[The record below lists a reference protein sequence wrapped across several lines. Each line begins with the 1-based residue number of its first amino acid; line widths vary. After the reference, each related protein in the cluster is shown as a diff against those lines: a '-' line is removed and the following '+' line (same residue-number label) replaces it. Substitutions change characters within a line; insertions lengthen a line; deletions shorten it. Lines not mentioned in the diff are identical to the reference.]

1 MKILPYTD
9 LMSHPNKKL
18 ENHLKNVADFSY
30 DVFNFLEI
38 ENKELFSNISFLI
51 GLTHDFAKS
60 TSFFQTYLFDHTKK
74 ENTQHSFLSAIF
86 TYYVVKNY
94 LDKNNINFESNLSII
109 SYIVVLAHHG
119 NLKDITKLDDY
130 NEKKI
135 NSKMVLKQ
143 IEDLKSSDDNL
154 SKFYDDFEID
164 FFRFFD
170 EFDEISEEITDE
182 LLIFSFEGNID
193 NYFYILL
200 FYSSL
205 LDADKMDASESKRIN
220 RENIPGDIV
229 DIFKKNNLRDSKD
242 NINKTREEAYQEVN
256 GNILNMDLN
265 ERILSIELP
274 TGIGK
279 TFTGVSAALKLK
291 ERINNELNFNPRIIY
306 SLPFLTIVDQNSD
319 TISSIL
325 NESSLK
331 GSNFLLNHNHLS
343 DMNYKSN
350 DLENYDISNSKILI
364 EGWNSEII
372 VTTFIQFFYSIIS
385 NKNKSLRKFH
395 NITNSIILLD
405 EIQSLPYKYWKII
418 NLFFKKLAY
427 EYNCWIILMTATQP
441 YIFKENEIKSLVDN
455 VDYYF
460 NKFDRVNYNFNLDSQ
475 NFEDFKK
482 EFVDKISN
490 DSKNDY
496 LVVLNTINSSKELY
510 EFIKDYYYSVMDY
523 DIYLDDCNG
532 ICYIGDDIQLIY
544 LSNNIIPKHRLEKI
558 NAIKESNRQSI
569 VISTQ
574 LIEAGVDID
583 VDIIYRDL
591 APLDSLVQTA
601 GRCNRSGNKEKG
613 IVNVISLRNENG
625 KSYSS
630 FIYDSLLL
638 NKTKEV
644 LTSLNQISEKE
655 FNLAAAKNYF
665 KLIYNSG
672 TQDDY
677 LIKIIENLRF
687 PEIPS
692 NFKLIEE
699 DIQKVDVFVVIN
711 SEAKLLFEKYNDI
724 INNYEGFDRNNEF
737 LKIKNKFYKYV
748 ISVDETKIGSAN
760 NLCNDEI
767 FYIGENDVFRK
778 YDLDTGFKP
787 EDDENPFII

>member
-1 MKILPYTD
+1 M
-9 LMSHPNKKL
+9 
-18 ENHLKNVADFSY
+18 
-30 DVFNFLEI
+30 
-38 ENKELFSNISFLI
+38 
-51 GLTHDFAKS
+51 
-60 TSFFQTYLFDHTKK
+60 
-74 ENTQHSFLSAIF
+74 
-86 TYYVVKNY
+86 
-94 LDKNNINFESNLSII
+94 
-109 SYIVVLAHHG
+109 
-119 NLKDITKLDDY
+119 
-130 NEKKI
+130 
-135 NSKMVLKQ
+135 
-143 IEDLKSSDDNL
+143 
-154 SKFYDDFEID
+154 
-164 FFRFFD
+164 
-170 EFDEISEEITDE
+170 
-182 LLIFSFEGNID
+182 
-193 NYFYILL
+193 
-200 FYSSL
+200 
-205 LDADKMDASESKRIN
+205 
-220 RENIPGDIV
+220 
-229 DIFKKNNLRDSKD
+229 RDSKD

-325 NESSLK
+325 NESNLK

-350 DLENYDISNSKILI
+350 DLEEYNISNSKILI

-455 VDYYF
+455 VEYYF

-510 EFIKDYYYSVMDY
+510 EFIKDYYSVMDY

-558 NAIKESNRQSI
+558 NAIKESHRQSI

-613 IVNVISLRNENG
+613 VVNVIFLKNENG

-677 LIKIIENLRF
+677 LIKIIKNLRF

-724 INNYEGFDRNNEF
+724 INNYEGFNRKNEF

-748 ISVDETKIGSAN
+748 ISVDKTKIGST

>member
-510 EFIKDYYYSVMDY
+510 EFIKDYYSVMDY

-532 ICYIGDDIQLIY
+532 IYYIGDDIQLIY

>member
-1 MKILPYTD
+1 
-9 LMSHPNKKL
+9 
-18 ENHLKNVADFSY
+18 
-30 DVFNFLEI
+30 
-38 ENKELFSNISFLI
+38 
-51 GLTHDFAKS
+51 
-60 TSFFQTYLFDHTKK
+60 
-74 ENTQHSFLSAIF
+74 
-86 TYYVVKNY
+86 
-94 LDKNNINFESNLSII
+94 
-109 SYIVVLAHHG
+109 
-119 NLKDITKLDDY
+119 
-130 NEKKI
+130 
-135 NSKMVLKQ
+135 MVLKQ

-427 EYNCWIILMTATQP
+427 EYNCWIILMTAD
-441 YIFKENEIKSLVDN
+441 SAV
-455 VDYYF
+455 YF
-460 NKFDRVNYNFNLDSQ
+460 Q
-475 NFEDFKK
+475 
-482 EFVDKISN
+482 
-490 DSKNDY
+490 
-496 LVVLNTINSSKELY
+496 
-510 EFIKDYYYSVMDY
+510 
-523 DIYLDDCNG
+523 
-532 ICYIGDDIQLIY
+532 
-544 LSNNIIPKHRLEKI
+544 
-558 NAIKESNRQSI
+558 
-569 VISTQ
+569 
-574 LIEAGVDID
+574 
-583 VDIIYRDL
+583 
-591 APLDSLVQTA
+591 
-601 GRCNRSGNKEKG
+601 
-613 IVNVISLRNENG
+613 
-625 KSYSS
+625 
-630 FIYDSLLL
+630 
-638 NKTKEV
+638 
-644 LTSLNQISEKE
+644 
-655 FNLAAAKNYF
+655 
-665 KLIYNSG
+665 
-672 TQDDY
+672 
-677 LIKIIENLRF
+677 
-687 PEIPS
+687 
-692 NFKLIEE
+692 
-699 DIQKVDVFVVIN
+699 
-711 SEAKLLFEKYNDI
+711 
-724 INNYEGFDRNNEF
+724 
-737 LKIKNKFYKYV
+737 
-748 ISVDETKIGSAN
+748 
-760 NLCNDEI
+760 
-767 FYIGENDVFRK
+767 RK
-778 YDLDTGFKP
+778 
-787 EDDENPFII
+787 

>member
-1 MKILPYTD
+1 MPYTD

-30 DVFNFLEI
+30 DIFNFLEI

-51 GLTHDFAKS
+51 GLTHDFVKS
-60 TSFFQTYLFDHTKK
+60 TSFFQTYLSDHTKK

-170 EFDEISEEITDE
+170 EFDEISEEITDG
-182 LLIFSFEGNID
+182 LLIFSFEENID

-325 NESSLK
+325 NESILN

-510 EFIKDYYYSVMDY
+510 EFIKDYYSVMDY

-613 IVNVISLRNENG
+613 IVNVISLKNENG

-724 INNYEGFDRNNEF
+724 INNYKGFDRKNEF

>member
-1 MKILPYTD
+1 MPYTD

-60 TSFFQTYLFDHTKK
+60 TSFFQTYLSDHTKK

-325 NESSLK
+325 NESNLN

-350 DLENYDISNSKILI
+350 DLEEYNISNSKILI

-418 NLFFKKLAY
+418 NLFFKKLVY

-455 VDYYF
+455 VEYYF

-510 EFIKDYYYSVMDY
+510 EFIKDYYSVMDY

-558 NAIKESNRQSI
+558 NAIKESHRQSI

-613 IVNVISLRNENG
+613 VVNVISLKNENG

-677 LIKIIENLRF
+677 LIKIIKNLRF

-737 LKIKNKFYKYV
+737 LKIKNKFYQYV
-748 ISVDETKIGSAN
+748 ISVDEKKIGST
-760 NLCNDEI
+760 NLCNDEL

>member
-60 TSFFQTYLFDHTKK
+60 TSFFQTYLSDHTKK

-265 ERILSIELP
+265 ERILTIELP

-325 NESSLK
+325 NESNLK

-350 DLENYDISNSKILI
+350 DLEEYNISNSKILI

-455 VDYYF
+455 VEYYF

-510 EFIKDYYYSVMDY
+510 EFIKDYYSVMDY

-558 NAIKESNRQSI
+558 NAIKESHRQSI

-613 IVNVISLRNENG
+613 VVNVISLKNENG

-677 LIKIIENLRF
+677 LIKIIKNLRF

-724 INNYEGFDRNNEF
+724 INNYKGFNRKNEF

-748 ISVDETKIGSAN
+748 ISVDKTKIGST

>member
-60 TSFFQTYLFDHTKK
+60 TSFFQTYLSDHTKK

-256 GNILNMDLN
+256 GNIFNMDLN

-325 NESSLK
+325 NESNLK

-350 DLENYDISNSKILI
+350 DLEEYNISNSKILI

-455 VDYYF
+455 VEYYF

-510 EFIKDYYYSVMDY
+510 EFIKDYYSVMDY

-558 NAIKESNRQSI
+558 NAIKESHRQSI

-613 IVNVISLRNENG
+613 VVNVISLKNENG

-677 LIKIIENLRF
+677 LIKIIKNLRF

-724 INNYEGFDRNNEF
+724 INNYKGFNRKNEF

-748 ISVDETKIGSAN
+748 ISVDKTKIGST

>member
-1 MKILPYTD
+1 MPYTD

-60 TSFFQTYLFDHTKK
+60 TSFFQTYLSDHTKK

-170 EFDEISEEITDE
+170 EFDEISEEITDG

-325 NESSLK
+325 NESSLN

-510 EFIKDYYYSVMDY
+510 EFIKDYYSVMDY

-544 LSNNIIPKHRLEKI
+544 LSNNIIPK
-558 NAIKESNRQSI
+558 
-569 VISTQ
+569 Q
-574 LIEAGVDID
+574 L
-583 VDIIYRDL
+583 
-591 APLDSLVQTA
+591 
-601 GRCNRSGNKEKG
+601 KK
-613 IVNVISLRNENG
+613 
-625 KSYSS
+625 
-630 FIYDSLLL
+630 
-638 NKTKEV
+638 
-644 LTSLNQISEKE
+644 
-655 FNLAAAKNYF
+655 
-665 KLIYNSG
+665 
-672 TQDDY
+672 
-677 LIKIIENLRF
+677 
-687 PEIPS
+687 
-692 NFKLIEE
+692 
-699 DIQKVDVFVVIN
+699 
-711 SEAKLLFEKYNDI
+711 
-724 INNYEGFDRNNEF
+724 
-737 LKIKNKFYKYV
+737 
-748 ISVDETKIGSAN
+748 
-760 NLCNDEI
+760 
-767 FYIGENDVFRK
+767 
-778 YDLDTGFKP
+778 
-787 EDDENPFII
+787 

>member
-51 GLTHDFAKS
+51 GLTYDFAKS
-60 TSFFQTYLFDHTKK
+60 TSFFQTYLSDHTKK

-170 EFDEISEEITDE
+170 EFDEISEEITDG

-325 NESSLK
+325 NESSLN

-510 EFIKDYYYSVMDY
+510 EFIKDYYSVMDY

-613 IVNVISLRNENG
+613 IVNVISLKNENG

-724 INNYEGFDRNNEF
+724 INNYKGFDRKNEF

>member
-60 TSFFQTYLFDHTKK
+60 TSFFQTYLSDHTKK

-170 EFDEISEEITDE
+170 EFDEISEGITDE

-325 NESSLK
+325 NESNLK

-350 DLENYDISNSKILI
+350 DLEEYNISNSKILI

-455 VDYYF
+455 VEYYF

-510 EFIKDYYYSVMDY
+510 EFIKDYYSVMDY

-558 NAIKESNRQSI
+558 NAIKESHRQSI

-613 IVNVISLRNENG
+613 VVNVISLKNENG

-677 LIKIIENLRF
+677 LIKIIKNLRF

-724 INNYEGFDRNNEF
+724 INNYKGFNRKNEF

-748 ISVDETKIGSAN
+748 ISVDKTKIGST

>member
-60 TSFFQTYLFDHTKK
+60 TSFFQTYLSDHTKK

-170 EFDEISEEITDE
+170 EFDEISEEITDG

-274 TGIGK
+274 TRIGK

-325 NESSLK
+325 NESSLN

-510 EFIKDYYYSVMDY
+510 EFIKDYYSVMDY

-613 IVNVISLRNENG
+613 IVNVISLKNENG

-724 INNYEGFDRNNEF
+724 INNYKGFDRKNEF

>member
-60 TSFFQTYLFDHTKK
+60 TSFFQTYLSDHTKK

-325 NESSLK
+325 NESNLK

-350 DLENYDISNSKILI
+350 DLEEYNISNSKILI

-405 EIQSLPYKYWKII
+405 EIQSVPYKYWKII

-455 VDYYF
+455 VEYYF

-510 EFIKDYYYSVMDY
+510 EFIKDYYSVMDY

-558 NAIKESNRQSI
+558 NAIKESHRQSI

-613 IVNVISLRNENG
+613 VVNVISLKNENG

-677 LIKIIENLRF
+677 LIKIIKNLRF

-724 INNYEGFDRNNEF
+724 INNYKGFNRKNEF

-748 ISVDETKIGSAN
+748 ISVDKTKIGST

>member
-60 TSFFQTYLFDHTKK
+60 TSFFQTYLSDHTKK

-510 EFIKDYYYSVMDY
+510 EFIKDYYSVMDY

-724 INNYEGFDRNNEF
+724 INNYKD
-737 LKIKNKFYKYV
+737 
-748 ISVDETKIGSAN
+748 
-760 NLCNDEI
+760 
-767 FYIGENDVFRK
+767 
-778 YDLDTGFKP
+778 
-787 EDDENPFII
+787 

>member
-60 TSFFQTYLFDHTKK
+60 TSFFQTYLSDHTKK

-170 EFDEISEEITDE
+170 EFDEISEEITDG

-325 NESSLK
+325 NESSLN

-510 EFIKDYYYSVMDY
+510 EFIKDYYSVMDY

-613 IVNVISLRNENG
+613 IVNVISLKNENG

-672 TQDDY
+672 TQDVY

-724 INNYEGFDRNNEF
+724 INNYKGFDRKNEF

>member
-60 TSFFQTYLFDHTKK
+60 TSFFQTYLSDHTKK

-143 IEDLKSSDDNL
+143 IEDLKSSDDSL

-205 LDADKMDASESKRIN
+205 LNADKMDASESKRIN

-325 NESSLK
+325 NESNLK

-350 DLENYDISNSKILI
+350 DLEEYNISNSKILI

-455 VDYYF
+455 VEYYF

-510 EFIKDYYYSVMDY
+510 EFIKDYYSVMDY

-558 NAIKESNRQSI
+558 NAIKESHRQSI

-613 IVNVISLRNENG
+613 VVNVISLKNENG

-677 LIKIIENLRF
+677 LIKIIKNLRF

-711 SEAKLLFEKYNDI
+711 SEAKLLFEKYKDI
-724 INNYEGFDRNNEF
+724 INNYKGFNRKNEF

-748 ISVDETKIGSAN
+748 ISVDKTKIGST

>member
-60 TSFFQTYLFDHTKK
+60 TSFFQTYLSDHTKK

-170 EFDEISEEITDE
+170 EFDEISEEITDG

-256 GNILNMDLN
+256 GNILNRDLN

-325 NESSLK
+325 NESSLN

-510 EFIKDYYYSVMDY
+510 EFIKDYYSVMDY

-613 IVNVISLRNENG
+613 IVNVISLKNENG

-724 INNYEGFDRNNEF
+724 INNYKGFDRKNEF

>member
-60 TSFFQTYLFDHTKK
+60 TSFFQTYLSDHTKK

-325 NESSLK
+325 NESNLK

-350 DLENYDISNSKILI
+350 DLEEYNISNSKILI

-405 EIQSLPYKYWKII
+405 EIQSVPYKYWKII

-455 VDYYF
+455 VEYYF

-510 EFIKDYYYSVMDY
+510 EFIKDYYSVMDY

-613 IVNVISLRNENG
+613 IVNVISLKNENG

-724 INNYEGFDRNNEF
+724 INNYKGFDRKNEF

-748 ISVDETKIGSAN
+748 ISVDKTKIGST

>member
-1 MKILPYTD
+1 
-9 LMSHPNKKL
+9 
-18 ENHLKNVADFSY
+18 
-30 DVFNFLEI
+30 
-38 ENKELFSNISFLI
+38 
-51 GLTHDFAKS
+51 
-60 TSFFQTYLFDHTKK
+60 
-74 ENTQHSFLSAIF
+74 
-86 TYYVVKNY
+86 
-94 LDKNNINFESNLSII
+94 
-109 SYIVVLAHHG
+109 
-119 NLKDITKLDDY
+119 
-130 NEKKI
+130 
-135 NSKMVLKQ
+135 MVLKQ

-325 NESSLK
+325 NESSLN

-510 EFIKDYYYSVMDY
+510 EFIKDYYSVMDY

-613 IVNVISLRNENG
+613 IVNVISLKNENG

-724 INNYEGFDRNNEF
+724 INNYKGFDRKNEF

>member
-60 TSFFQTYLFDHTKK
+60 TSFFQTYLSDHTKK

-325 NESSLK
+325 NESSLN
-331 GSNFLLNHNHLS
+331 GSNFLLNHNYLS

-510 EFIKDYYYSVMDY
+510 EFIKDYYSVMDY

-613 IVNVISLRNENG
+613 IVNVISLKNENG

-724 INNYEGFDRNNEF
+724 INNYKGFDRKNEF

-778 YDLDTGFKP
+778 YDLGTGFKP

>member
-1 MKILPYTD
+1 MPYTD

-60 TSFFQTYLFDHTKK
+60 TSFFQTYLSDHTKK

-325 NESSLK
+325 NESSLN

-510 EFIKDYYYSVMDY
+510 EFIKDYYSVMDY

-544 LSNNIIPKHRLEKI
+544 LSNNIIPKHRLKKI

-613 IVNVISLRNENG
+613 IVNVISLKNENG

-724 INNYEGFDRNNEF
+724 INNYKGFDRKNEF

>member
-1 MKILPYTD
+1 M
-9 LMSHPNKKL
+9 
-18 ENHLKNVADFSY
+18 
-30 DVFNFLEI
+30 
-38 ENKELFSNISFLI
+38 
-51 GLTHDFAKS
+51 
-60 TSFFQTYLFDHTKK
+60 
-74 ENTQHSFLSAIF
+74 
-86 TYYVVKNY
+86 
-94 LDKNNINFESNLSII
+94 
-109 SYIVVLAHHG
+109 
-119 NLKDITKLDDY
+119 
-130 NEKKI
+130 
-135 NSKMVLKQ
+135 
-143 IEDLKSSDDNL
+143 
-154 SKFYDDFEID
+154 
-164 FFRFFD
+164 
-170 EFDEISEEITDE
+170 
-182 LLIFSFEGNID
+182 
-193 NYFYILL
+193 
-200 FYSSL
+200 
-205 LDADKMDASESKRIN
+205 
-220 RENIPGDIV
+220 
-229 DIFKKNNLRDSKD
+229 
-242 NINKTREEAYQEVN
+242 
-256 GNILNMDLN
+256 
-265 ERILSIELP
+265 
-274 TGIGK
+274 
-279 TFTGVSAALKLK
+279 
-291 ERINNELNFNPRIIY
+291 
-306 SLPFLTIVDQNSD
+306 
-319 TISSIL
+319 
-325 NESSLK
+325 
-331 GSNFLLNHNHLS
+331 
-343 DMNYKSN
+343 
-350 DLENYDISNSKILI
+350 ENYDISNSKILI

-510 EFIKDYYYSVMDY
+510 EFIKDYYSVMDY

-613 IVNVISLRNENG
+613 IVNVISLKNENG

-724 INNYEGFDRNNEF
+724 INNYKGFDRKNEF

>member
-1 MKILPYTD
+1 MPYTD

-60 TSFFQTYLFDHTKK
+60 TSFFQTYLSDHTKK

-325 NESSLK
+325 NESSLN
-331 GSNFLLNHNHLS
+331 GSNFLLNHNYLS

-510 EFIKDYYYSVMDY
+510 EFIKDYYSVMDY

-613 IVNVISLRNENG
+613 IVNVISLKNENG

-724 INNYEGFDRNNEF
+724 INNYKGFDRKNEF

-778 YDLDTGFKP
+778 YDLGTGFKP

>member
-60 TSFFQTYLFDHTKK
+60 TSFFQTYLSDHTKK

-510 EFIKDYYYSVMDY
+510 EFIKDYYSVMDY

-591 APLDSLVQTA
+591 TPLDSLVQTA

>member
-1 MKILPYTD
+1 MPYTD

-60 TSFFQTYLFDHTKK
+60 TSFFQTYLSDHTKK

-220 RENIPGDIV
+220 RDNIPGDIV

-325 NESSLK
+325 NESNLK

-350 DLENYDISNSKILI
+350 DLEEYNISNSKILI

-455 VDYYF
+455 VEYYF

-510 EFIKDYYYSVMDY
+510 EFIKDYYSVMDY

-558 NAIKESNRQSI
+558 NAIKESHRQSI

-613 IVNVISLRNENG
+613 VVNVISLKNENG

-672 TQDDY
+672 TQEDY
-677 LIKIIENLRF
+677 LIKIIKNLRF

-711 SEAKLLFEKYNDI
+711 SEAKLLFEKYKDI
-724 INNYEGFDRNNEF
+724 INNYKGFNRKNEF
-737 LKIKNKFYKYV
+737 LKIKNRFYKYV
-748 ISVDETKIGSAN
+748 ISVDKTKIGST

-787 EDDENPFII
+787 EDNENPFII

>member
-60 TSFFQTYLFDHTKK
+60 TSFFQTYLSDHTKK

-220 RENIPGDIV
+220 RDNIPGDIV

-325 NESSLK
+325 NESNLK

-350 DLENYDISNSKILI
+350 DLEEYNISNSKILI

-455 VDYYF
+455 VEYYF
-460 NKFDRVNYNFNLDSQ
+460 NKFDRVNYNFNLDIQ

-510 EFIKDYYYSVMDY
+510 EFIKDYYSVMDY

-558 NAIKESNRQSI
+558 NAIKESHRQSI

-613 IVNVISLRNENG
+613 VVNVISLKNENG

-672 TQDDY
+672 TQEDY
-677 LIKIIENLRF
+677 LIKIIKNLRF

-711 SEAKLLFEKYNDI
+711 SEAKLLFEKYKDI
-724 INNYEGFDRNNEF
+724 INNYKGFNRKNEF

-748 ISVDETKIGSAN
+748 ISVDKTKIGST

>member
-60 TSFFQTYLFDHTKK
+60 TSFFQTYLSDHTKK

-205 LDADKMDASESKRIN
+205 LDADKFDASESKRIN

-325 NESSLK
+325 NESSLN

-510 EFIKDYYYSVMDY
+510 EFIKDYYSVMDY

-613 IVNVISLRNENG
+613 IVNVISLKNENG

-724 INNYEGFDRNNEF
+724 INNYKGFDRKNEF

>member
-60 TSFFQTYLFDHTKK
+60 TSFFQTYLSDHTKK

-325 NESSLK
+325 NESSLN

-510 EFIKDYYYSVMDY
+510 EFIKDYYSVMDY

-532 ICYIGDDIQLIY
+532 ICYIRDDIQLIY

-613 IVNVISLRNENG
+613 IVNVISLKNENG

-724 INNYEGFDRNNEF
+724 INNYKGFDRKNEF

>member
-60 TSFFQTYLFDHTKK
+60 TSFFQTYLSDHTKK

-170 EFDEISEEITDE
+170 EFDEISEEITDG

-319 TISSIL
+319 IISSIL
-325 NESSLK
+325 NESSLN

-510 EFIKDYYYSVMDY
+510 EFIKDYYSVMDY

-532 ICYIGDDIQLIY
+532 ICYIEDDIQLIY

-613 IVNVISLRNENG
+613 IVNVISLKNENG

-724 INNYEGFDRNNEF
+724 INNYKGFDRKNEF

>member
-60 TSFFQTYLFDHTKK
+60 TSFFQTYLSDHTKK

-220 RENIPGDIV
+220 RDNIPGDIV

-325 NESSLK
+325 NESNLK

-350 DLENYDISNSKILI
+350 DLEEYNISNSKILI

-455 VDYYF
+455 VEYYF

-510 EFIKDYYYSVMDY
+510 EFIKDYYSVMDY

-558 NAIKESNRQSI
+558 NAIKESHRQSI

-613 IVNVISLRNENG
+613 VVNVIFLKNENG

-677 LIKIIENLRF
+677 LIKIIKNLRF

-724 INNYEGFDRNNEF
+724 INNYEGFNRKNEF

-748 ISVDETKIGSAN
+748 ISVDKTKIGST

>member
-60 TSFFQTYLFDHTKK
+60 TSFFQTYLSDHTKK

-325 NESSLK
+325 NESSLN

-510 EFIKDYYYSVMDY
+510 EFIKDYYSVMDY

-544 LSNNIIPKHRLEKI
+544 LSNNIIPKHRLKKI

-613 IVNVISLRNENG
+613 IVNVISLKNENG

-724 INNYEGFDRNNEF
+724 INNYKGFDRKNEF

>member
-30 DVFNFLEI
+30 DIFNFLEI

-60 TSFFQTYLFDHTKK
+60 TSFFQTYLSDHTKK

-170 EFDEISEEITDE
+170 EFDEISEEITDG

-274 TGIGK
+274 IGIGK
-279 TFTGVSAALKLK
+279 TFTGFSAALKLK

-325 NESSLK
+325 NESSLN

-510 EFIKDYYYSVMDY
+510 EFIKDYYSVMDY

-613 IVNVISLRNENG
+613 IVNVISLKNENG

-724 INNYEGFDRNNEF
+724 INNYKGFDRKNEF

>member
-60 TSFFQTYLFDHTKK
+60 TSFFQTYLSDHTKK

-170 EFDEISEEITDE
+170 EFDEISEEITDG

-325 NESSLK
+325 NESSLN

-405 EIQSLPYKYWKII
+405 EIQSLHYKYWKII

-510 EFIKDYYYSVMDY
+510 EFIKDYYSVMDY

-613 IVNVISLRNENG
+613 IVNVISLKNENG

-724 INNYEGFDRNNEF
+724 INNYKGFDRKNEF

>member
-30 DVFNFLEI
+30 DIFNFLEI

-51 GLTHDFAKS
+51 GLTHDFVKS
-60 TSFFQTYLFDHTKK
+60 TSFFQTYLSDHTKK

-170 EFDEISEEITDE
+170 EFDEISEEITDG
-182 LLIFSFEGNID
+182 LLIFSFEENID

-325 NESSLK
+325 NESILN

-510 EFIKDYYYSVMDY
+510 EFIKDYYSVMDY

-613 IVNVISLRNENG
+613 IVNVISLKNENG

-724 INNYEGFDRNNEF
+724 INNYKGFDRKNEF

>member
-60 TSFFQTYLFDHTKK
+60 TSFFQTYLSDHTKK

-170 EFDEISEEITDE
+170 EFDEISEGITDE

-256 GNILNMDLN
+256 GNILNIDLN

-319 TISSIL
+319 IISSIL

-418 NLFFKKLAY
+418 NLFFKKLVY
-427 EYNCWIILMTATQP
+427 KYNCWIILMTATQP

-455 VDYYF
+455 VEYYF

-490 DSKNDY
+490 DLKNDY

-510 EFIKDYYYSVMDY
+510 EFIKDYYSVMDY

-558 NAIKESNRQSI
+558 NAIKESHRQSI

-613 IVNVISLRNENG
+613 VVNVISLKNENG

-711 SEAKLLFEKYNDI
+711 SEAKLLFEKYNDL
-724 INNYEGFDRNNEF
+724 INNYKGFDRKNEF

-787 EDDENPFII
+787 ENDENPFII

>member
-60 TSFFQTYLFDHTKK
+60 TSFFQTYLSDHTKK

-170 EFDEISEEITDE
+170 EFDEISEEITDG

-325 NESSLK
+325 NESSLN

-510 EFIKDYYYSVMDY
+510 EFIKDYYSVMDY

-613 IVNVISLRNENG
+613 IVNVISLKNENG

-724 INNYEGFDRNNEF
+724 INNYKGFDRKNEF

>member
-1 MKILPYTD
+1 M
-9 LMSHPNKKL
+9 
-18 ENHLKNVADFSY
+18 
-30 DVFNFLEI
+30 
-38 ENKELFSNISFLI
+38 
-51 GLTHDFAKS
+51 
-60 TSFFQTYLFDHTKK
+60 
-74 ENTQHSFLSAIF
+74 
-86 TYYVVKNY
+86 
-94 LDKNNINFESNLSII
+94 
-109 SYIVVLAHHG
+109 
-119 NLKDITKLDDY
+119 
-130 NEKKI
+130 
-135 NSKMVLKQ
+135 
-143 IEDLKSSDDNL
+143 
-154 SKFYDDFEID
+154 
-164 FFRFFD
+164 
-170 EFDEISEEITDE
+170 
-182 LLIFSFEGNID
+182 
-193 NYFYILL
+193 
-200 FYSSL
+200 
-205 LDADKMDASESKRIN
+205 
-220 RENIPGDIV
+220 
-229 DIFKKNNLRDSKD
+229 
-242 NINKTREEAYQEVN
+242 
-256 GNILNMDLN
+256 
-265 ERILSIELP
+265 
-274 TGIGK
+274 
-279 TFTGVSAALKLK
+279 
-291 ERINNELNFNPRIIY
+291 
-306 SLPFLTIVDQNSD
+306 
-319 TISSIL
+319 
-325 NESSLK
+325 
-331 GSNFLLNHNHLS
+331 
-343 DMNYKSN
+343 
-350 DLENYDISNSKILI
+350 
-364 EGWNSEII
+364 
-372 VTTFIQFFYSIIS
+372 
-385 NKNKSLRKFH
+385 
-395 NITNSIILLD
+395 
-405 EIQSLPYKYWKII
+405 
-418 NLFFKKLAY
+418 
-427 EYNCWIILMTATQP
+427 
-441 YIFKENEIKSLVDN
+441 
-455 VDYYF
+455 
-460 NKFDRVNYNFNLDSQ
+460 DSQ

-510 EFIKDYYYSVMDY
+510 EFIKDYYSVMDY

-558 NAIKESNRQSI
+558 NAIKESHRQSI

-613 IVNVISLRNENG
+613 VVNVISLKNENG

-677 LIKIIENLRF
+677 LIKIIKNLRF

-724 INNYEGFDRNNEF
+724 INNYKGFNRKNEF

-748 ISVDETKIGSAN
+748 ISVDKTKIGST
-760 NLCNDEI
+760 NLCNNEI

>member
-60 TSFFQTYLFDHTKK
+60 TSFFQTYLSDHTKK

-220 RENIPGDIV
+220 RENIPEDIV

-510 EFIKDYYYSVMDY
+510 EFIKDYYSVMDY

-724 INNYEGFDRNNEF
+724 INNYKGFDRKNEF

>member
-60 TSFFQTYLFDHTKK
+60 TSFFQTYLSDHTKK

-220 RENIPGDIV
+220 RDNIPGDIV

-325 NESSLK
+325 NESNLK

-350 DLENYDISNSKILI
+350 DLEEYNISNSKILI

-455 VDYYF
+455 VEYYF

-510 EFIKDYYYSVMDY
+510 EFIKDYYSVMDY

-558 NAIKESNRQSI
+558 NAIKESHRQSI

-613 IVNVISLRNENG
+613 VVNVISLKNENG

-665 KLIYNSG
+665 KLIYNSS
-672 TQDDY
+672 TQEDY
-677 LIKIIENLRF
+677 LIKIIKNLRF

-711 SEAKLLFEKYNDI
+711 SEAKLLFEKYKDI
-724 INNYEGFDRNNEF
+724 INNYKGFNRKNEF

-748 ISVDETKIGSAN
+748 ISVDKTKIGST